1 MSLFVLLLLCLLV
14 GWSKGNSEERRS
26 LNSLRLIDVNRGYE
40 LDENKEYDIKFFEA
54 TLERI
59 RGNADWP
66 DYYDTIGCYFNTT
79 WITTHKTGG
88 NKYTFEQ
95 IAGETLFQAE
105 PTIFMDLV
113 KFHIANFLNKQVLH
127 YLAVKSL
134 WKPQDGTSTEVEK
147 FVVGRI
153 VKLLEDSIYR
163 RSAPYVQ
170 VRAALDR
177 LKVYLRGRLTQRIR
191 DEEAWIEQKIFEAFS

>member
-1 MSLFVLLLLCLLV
+1 MLNMMLTQPICVYVLHCDQ
-14 GWSKGNSEERRS
+14 SREEH
-26 LNSLRLIDVNRGYE
+26 
-40 LDENKEYDIKFFEA
+40 ENLQA

-79 WITTHKTGG
+79 WLVTHKTGG
-88 NKYTFEQ
+88 KEYTFKD
-95 IAGETLFQAE
+95 IAAETLFQAE
-105 PTIFMDLV
+105 PTIFTDLV

-134 WKPQDGTSTEVEK
+134 WKPQDGTSTEV
-147 FVVGRI
+147 GRI

-163 RSAPYVQ
+163 RSASYVQ